1 MMNSSANGELAVAN
15 ENKQLNN
22 RQIATNWCCLVIN
35 SAFTINIPKQE
46 MRIISLHTFLRR

>member
-1 MMNSSANGELAVAN
+1 MNSSANGELAVAN